1 MKIVIA
7 SANPK
12 KVVELSDIL
21 SELGVT
27 IVTAKECGF
36 TDEIEETGTTFE
48 ENSRI
53 KSQAVC
59 KALNM
64 PAIAD
69 DSGLC
74 VEALDGRPGV
84 YSARYADGELEC
96 CLKLIGEM
104 QGKTDRTAKFVSSI
118 VLTLPNGEEIVANG
132 ESYGEILD
140 EMRGEGGFGYDPLFY
155 VKEYDKT
162 FAELTKDEKNR
173 ISHRGRA
180 LQEFYRQ
187 FKEKNYANK

>member
-7 SANPK
+7 SSNEK
-12 KVVELSDIL
+12 KVLELENMLKD
-21 SELGVT
+21 LGVS

-36 TDEIEETGTTFE
+36 TEEIDETGTTFE

-74 VEALDGRPGV
+74 VKALDLRPGV
-84 YSARYADGELEC
+84 YSARYAQNDLERC
-96 CLKLIGEM
+96 QKLMKEM
-104 QGKTDRTAKFVSSI
+104 QGKQDKTAYFESCI
-118 VLTLPNGEEIVANG
+118 VLTMPNGEEIVASG
-132 ESYGEILD
+132 TCFGEIID
-140 EMRGEGGFGYDPLFY
+140 EMRGDGGFGYDPIFY
-155 VKEYDKT
+155 VEKFSKT
-162 FAELTKDEKNR
+162 FAELSAQQKNS
-173 ISHRGRA
+173 ISHRGYA
-180 LQEFYRQ
+180 LREFYKQ
-187 FKEKNYANK
+187 FKEKNYAK

>member
-27 IVTAKECGF
+27 IITAKECGF
-36 TDEIEETGTTFE
+36 TDEIEETGSTFV

-59 KALNM
+59 KALNL

-74 VEALDGRPGV
+74 VDTLDGRPGV
-84 YSARYADGELEC
+84 YSARYADGDLAC
-96 CLKLIGEM
+96 CLKLIDEM

-155 VKEYDKT
+155 VKQFDKT
-162 FAELTKDEKNR
+162 FAQLTKEEKNS

-180 LQEFYRQ
+180 LREFYTQ

>member
-7 SANPK
+7 SANTK
-12 KVVELSDIL
+12 KVLELSEIL
-21 SELGVT
+21 SSLGVT

-36 TDEIEETGTTFE
+36 VDEIEETGTTFE

-74 VEALDGRPGV
+74 VEALDGRPSV
-84 YSARYADGELEC
+84 YSARYAEMTTQDV
-96 CLKLIGEM
+96 LKLL
-104 QGKTDRTAKFVSSI
+104 AK
-118 VLTLPNGEEIVANG
+118 
-132 ESYGEILD
+132 
-140 EMRGEGGFGYDPLFY
+140 
-155 VKEYDKT
+155 
-162 FAELTKDEKNR
+162 
-173 ISHRGRA
+173 
-180 LQEFYRQ
+180 
-187 FKEKNYANK
+187 